1 MTAHENVARD
11 GNGYVKIT
19 FASWYEEEWVEARE
33 TIQTLSARLNITL
46 GLMVPLT
53 IGVVLKVLF

>member
-1 MTAHENVARD
+1 MPDRKELARD
-11 GNGYVKIT
+11 WNGIVKIT
-19 FASWYEEEWVEARE
+19 FASWYESEWVEARE
-33 TIQTLSARLNITL
+33 TIQTLNARLNIML